1 LKPSGITVKLIAQS
15 RQLLHGVS
23 LWKTLS
29 YKNKAMN
36 ETKIDTPIEAENSTG
51 RKLYKAIW
59 RWHFYAGIFAI
70 PFMVMLSITGIIY
83 LFKPQLDAM
92 MYRDL
97 MFVSPRA
104 ETSKASDQL
113 ESVKAAYPDAIV
125 KAYSPSPAPDRSSK
139 FDITTTDKR
148 NLFVL
153 VDPYDSKF
161 IGSYDADNNLQN
173 YAVLLHGELLIG
185 RVGDTLIELAACW
198 ALVLMLTGLYMWLPR
213 NGSGLRGTL
222 LPRLL
227 SKSKRIFWR
236 DIHATT
242 GFYGSLIVIFM
253 IFTGLFW
260 TGFWGETFANVWSTF
275 PPSKNPESV
284 ASVRTGSLNTTADK
298 KVAWA
303 VEQMPMPESDP
314 HADHKKADVSSYK
327 STQDGVNL
335 DVVDKIARDQNV
347 LAGYSIVFPRKETGV
362 YTITAPL
369 GDPYRQQ
376 TIHVDQYSG
385 KILANVGWQDY
396 GTVPK
401 AVTVG
406 IALHEGLAFGPL
418 NQLLMLFAALAVLVL
433 SVSGTVMWWKRRP
446 VGTLGAPSMPENFR
460 LLKTGVV
467 LIIILGILFPLVG
480 LSLVLVLLFDRFILR
495 RLPRA
500 KKVFG

>member
-1 LKPSGITVKLIAQS
+1 MTTTSESNI
-15 RQLLHGVS
+15 VS
-23 LWKTLS
+23 D
-29 YKNKAMN
+29 NK
-36 ETKIDTPIEAENSTG
+36 G
-51 RKLYKAIW
+51 FYKAVW
-59 RWHFYAGIFAI
+59 RWHFYAGLFAI

-83 LFKPQLDAM
+83 LFKPQLDAV

-97 MFVSPRA
+97 MFVGA
-104 ETSKASDQL
+104 KTEKASANDQL
-113 ESVKAAYPDAIV
+113 QSVKSAYPDGVV
-125 KAYSPSPAPDRSSK
+125 KAYSPSSAPDRSSK
-139 FDITTTDKR
+139 FDVSTTDKR
-148 NLFVL
+148 NLFVF
-153 VDPYDSKF
+153 VDPYDSRV

-198 ALVLMLTGLYMWLPR
+198 ALVLMLTGLYMWFPR

-222 LPRLL
+222 LPRLFA
-227 SKSKRIFWR
+227 KSERIFWR

-275 PPSKNPESV
+275 PPSKNPASV
-284 ASVRTGSLNTTADK
+284 ASVPTGSLNTTADK

-303 VEQMPMPESDP
+303 VEQMPMPESDS
-314 HADHKKADVSSYK
+314 HAGHSKDDGTTHTK
-327 STQDGVNL
+327 TDGVS
-335 DVVDKIARDQNV
+335 VDAINKIARDQNV
-347 LAGYSIVFPRKETGV
+347 MAGYSIVFPRNETGV

-385 KILANVGWQDY
+385 NILANVGWQDY

-401 AVTVG
+401 AVTAG
-406 IALHEGLAFGPL
+406 IALHEGLAFGLL
-418 NQLLMLFAALAVLVL
+418 NQSLMLFAALIVLVL
-433 SVSGTVMWWKRRP
+433 SISGTVMWWRRRP
-446 VGTLGAPSMPENFR
+446 SGTLGAPALPENFR
-460 LLKTGVV
+460 LWKMAVILVIT
-467 LIIILGILFPLVG
+467 LGIVFPLVG
-480 LSLVLVLLFDRFILR
+480 LSLILVLLFDRYILR
-495 RLPRA
+495 RLPRV